1 MFQLRPHQ
9 QDTLNAMRECR
20 KGQVIVP
27 TGGGKTLCM
36 INDALLEF
44 ESGIKTIVVV
54 CPRLLLANQLCSD
67 FTEHNPNACILH
79 VHSGDAG
86 NYHSTTKPDEISK
99 FCYYFRNQ
107 NKLIF
112 TTYHSLHR
120 IKEAGVKVDTIYFDE
135 AHNSVQKNFFRATE
149 YYAKLNNVRCYFFTA
164 TPKHS
169 AVDWKAG
176 MNDEEVYGDIICQV
190 PAPELVEN
198 GYILPPKVVVKQ
210 LPRGGDPAERDH
222 KHLYRT
228 ILEEATNKV
237 LVCAS
242 STKQI
247 VRLVNG
253 SPFVHQMKKLDYSVM
268 YITSK
273 TGAYVDG
280 KKVDRD

>member
-1 MFQLRPHQ
+1 M
-9 QDTLNAMRECR
+9 N
-20 KGQVIVP
+20 VY
-27 TGGGKTLCM
+27 
-36 INDALLEF
+36 
-44 ESGIKTIVVV
+44 
-54 CPRLLLANQLCSD
+54 
-67 FTEHNPNACILH
+67 
-79 VHSGDAG
+79 VH
-86 NYHSTTKPDEISK
+86 
-99 FCYYFRNQ
+99 
-107 NKLIF
+107 IF
-112 TTYHSLHR
+112 VL
-120 IKEAGVKVDTIYFDE
+120 
-135 AHNSVQKNFFRATE
+135 
-149 YYAKLNNVRCYFFTA
+149 
-164 TPKHS
+164 

-210 LPRGGDPAERDH
+210 LSRGGDPAERDH

-247 VRLVNG
+247 IRLVNG

-280 KKVDRD
+280 KKV